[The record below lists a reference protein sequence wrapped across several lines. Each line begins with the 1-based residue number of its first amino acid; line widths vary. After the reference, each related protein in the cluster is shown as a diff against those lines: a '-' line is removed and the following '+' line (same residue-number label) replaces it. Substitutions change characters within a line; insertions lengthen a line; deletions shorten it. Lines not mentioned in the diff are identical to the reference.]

1 MIPDNVF
8 PYHRLQGV
16 QNIMF
21 MLKDNSLHQCYAHNQ
36 QESFGLRLS
45 LQHISDELYQKL
57 QLEAPGLASS
67 HGRVPSFLQ
76 LKDHLNQA
84 LQ

>member
-1 MIPDNVF
+1 M
-8 PYHRLQGV
+8 
-16 QNIMF
+16 M
-21 MLKDNSLHQCYAHNQ
+21 KENSLHRCYAHNQ

-57 QLEAPGLASS
+57 QLEAPGQGSF
-67 HGRVPSFLQ
+67 HGKVLPFLQ
-76 LKDHLNQA
+76 PKGHLNQA